1 MLLQLP
7 FDESIS
13 QGFLTLEK
21 AIRAE
26 SKFNF
31 ASFGA
36 NSDDN
41 DWLVGYQVGCY
52 GKTSLVSERILRILE
67 ITAHQTK
74 WFIISLIRKQRNT
87 DLQTYFY
94 APALFVFEFV
104 LSLLVLGATMV

>member
-1 MLLQLP
+1 MLLLLP

-13 QGFLTLEK
+13 QGFLKLEK

-26 SKFNF
+26 TKFNF

-41 DWLVGYQVGCY
+41 DWLVGCLLRLVATLVGYQVGCY

-87 DLQTYFY
+87 DL
-94 APALFVFEFV
+94 
-104 LSLLVLGATMV
+104 LLRTCTFRV